1 MQVSFGAMLESL
13 EANNVRD
20 AFRLQIEQ
28 LQFVVKQDHIWW
40 QNVIGDSHPNNI
52 CSGFD
57 IFSIWCQSYGLDS
70 MFCL

>member
-28 LQFVVKQDHIWW
+28 LQFVVKQDHI
-40 QNVIGDSHPNNI
+40 
-52 CSGFD
+52 
-57 IFSIWCQSYGLDS
+57 
-70 MFCL
+70 